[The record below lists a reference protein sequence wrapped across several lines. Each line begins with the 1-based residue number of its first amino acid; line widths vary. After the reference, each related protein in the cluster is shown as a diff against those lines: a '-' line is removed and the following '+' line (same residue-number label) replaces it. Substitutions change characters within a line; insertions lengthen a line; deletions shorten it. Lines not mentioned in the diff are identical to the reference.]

1 MGQAWFDKYKPEKTN
16 TEPPMEVPTPPE
28 NPALVRPN
36 PNGPTFPSVQNE
48 EDFPDPLTIV
58 EPVKGDATS
67 HSLPA
72 DASVPVIPFLA
83 RVSDRMQRYLE
94 ESPEQRRKI
103 EDMRGGIDQDHIV
116 SDAVQILNASF
127 PQKDEGATEP
137 SLEIKQPLERLALR
151 DEMMDT
157 LGEIRDI
164 LPNVKESLK
173 DDQWQENMGK
183 TIRSITEELGISLQ
197 SDEIEDFLTILPE
210 IEEKA
215 TTYVLANFYA
225 NRNRIQKRMA
235 KYFIGNV
242 LGGLSE
248 KLTEKLK
255 VLRAK
260 QQDEVEPV
268 VARPKVADL

>member
-1 MGQAWFDKYKPEKTN
+1 MVQAWFDKYLKPEKTN
-16 TEPPMEVPTPPE
+16 TDPPMEVPTPPVIK
-28 NPALVRPN
+28 PVVHPQ
-36 PNGPTFPSVQNE
+36 PIG
-48 EDFPDPLTIV
+48 DIDV
-58 EPVKGDATS
+58 ETESTS
-67 HSLPA
+67 THQIPA
-72 DASVPVIPFLA
+72 DTQVSVMPFLT

-94 ESPEQRRKI
+94 DSPDQRRKI
-103 EDMRGGIDQDHIV
+103 EDLRGGIDQDRVV

-127 PQKDEGATEP
+127 PKKAEGATESP
-137 SLEIKQPLERLALR
+137 LEITQPLERLALQ

-173 DDQWQENMGK
+173 DEQWQENMGK

-197 SDEIEDFLTILPE
+197 GDEIEDFLTILPE

-215 TTYVLANFYA
+215 TTYVLGNFYA

-235 KYFIGNV
+235 RYFITNV
-242 LGGLSE
+242 LGGVSE

-255 VLRAK
+255 VLSAK
-260 QQDEVEPV
+260 QQEKVEPV